1 MTPLHV
7 NTLFMLAQMDDTL
20 GDFLYQVRGLVAFVC
35 ALAILWIAL
44 FVLTIQRN
52 AERRRRQK
60 LGLEPLPNMWVSL
73 YRWITQKDGAQDKTP
88 AALSR
93 AQPPP
98 GDDALPAPDLDLLTG
113 DLGEPDWDVFDAPD
127 AAPDAPPAVVPE
139 RARSV
144 PAEPPVPDSDADLLE
159 DLPMT
164 DHDDALPVTPPGSA
178 DDAPPADSVELLR
191 VFRDLSDG
199 TLIVEIDGRRFA
211 SAGELA
217 GANLA
222 RRFTKVVKDLAQ
234 WVRDAQA
241 RAAQAPP
248 AAPPTSAPAPGTPA
262 WHSLPDDEMPS
273 MGPGTMLRQM
283 TRAAMGQ
290 KPETPPEENAP
301 ELSIPEQIEELL
313 QARLIHMPEFRER
326 TIHVK
331 PSLSGGVRIQVDG
344 TYYEGV
350 GDIAD
355 DDVRALLQD
364 VVREWENH
372 YG

>member
-1 MTPLHV
+1 MTPLYV
-7 NTLFMLAQMDDTL
+7 NTLLVLAQMDDTL
-20 GDFLYQVRGLVAFVC
+20 GDFLYQVRGLVAFIC
-35 ALAILWIAL
+35 ALAILWVAL
-44 FVLTIQRN
+44 LVLTIQRN

-73 YRWITQKDGAQDKTP
+73 YRWIMQKDSGQDKAP
-88 AALSR
+88 AASARTQSL
-93 AQPPP
+93 AD
-98 GDDALPAPDLDLLTG
+98 DDALLAPDLGLLTG
-113 DLGEPDWDVFDAPD
+113 DLGEPDWDAFDVPD
-127 AAPDAPPAVVPE
+127 EPPAIVPE

-144 PAEPPVPDSDADLLE
+144 PAEPLAADDEAEMIE
-159 DLPMT
+159 DVPMT
-164 DHDDALPVTPPGSA
+164 DHDDALPVMPRGSA
-178 DDAPPADSVELLR
+178 DSAPPADSVELLR

-199 TLIVEIDGRRFA
+199 TLIVEVDGRRFS
-211 SAGELA
+211 SADELA
-217 GANLA
+217 GANLT
-222 RRFTKVVKDLAQ
+222 RRFSKVVKDLAQ

-241 RAAQAPP
+241 RASQ
-248 AAPPTSAPAPGTPA
+248 APPTSSPAPASAPGKPVR
-262 WHSLPDDEMPS
+262 HGLPDDEMPS

-290 KPETPPEENAP
+290 KPETPPEESAP

-331 PSLSGGVRIQVDG
+331 PSLSGGVRIQVDD

-350 GDIAD
+350 GDIAE

-364 VVREWENH
+364 VVREWENR

>member
-7 NTLFMLAQMDDTL
+7 NTLLVLAQMDDTL

-35 ALAILWIAL
+35 ALAILWVAL
-44 FVLTIQRN
+44 LVLTIQRN

-73 YRWITQKDGAQDKTP
+73 YRWIMQKDSGQDKTP
-88 AALSR
+88 DAPAR
-93 AQPPP
+93 VPPAD
-98 GDDALPAPDLDLLTG
+98 DDALLAPDLGLLTG
-113 DLGEPDWDVFDAPD
+113 DLGEPDWDVFDGPD
-127 AAPDAPPAVVPE
+127 AAPDAPTAIVPE

-144 PAEPPVPDSDADLLE
+144 PAEPLAADDEAEMIE
-159 DLPMT
+159 DVPMT
-164 DHDDALPVTPPGSA
+164 DHDDALPVMPRGSA
-178 DDAPPADSVELLR
+178 DSAPPADSVELLR

-199 TLIVEIDGRRFA
+199 TLIVEVDGRRFS
-211 SAGELA
+211 SADELA
-217 GANLA
+217 GANLT
-222 RRFTKVVKDLAQ
+222 RRFSKVVKDLAQ
-234 WVRDAQA
+234 WVRDAQM
-241 RAAQAPP
+241 RTAQAPP
-248 AAPPTSAPAPGTPA
+248 APPVAPAPTPGTA
-262 WHSLPDDEMPS
+262 ARHSLPDDEMPS
-273 MGPGTMLRQM
+273 MGPGTMFRQM
-283 TRAAMGQ
+283 TRAAMGH
-290 KPETPPEENAP
+290 KPETPPAEDTP
-301 ELSIPEQIEELL
+301 DLSIPEQIEELL

-331 PSLSGGVRIQVDG
+331 PSLSGGVRIQVDD

-364 VVREWENH
+364 VVREWENR